1 MQGEDFYPCH
11 KCRAFYKIFIN
22 RDISMGERI
31 LIISNEKRDVDLFEG
46 ILGSKGFDIEAISL
60 SDEIEETILK
70 DAYAVILADY
80 DIIGNGSYNWI
91 KILQENRS
99 KSCFILYGEKIES
112 DETSEILQK
121 GVYGFVPRG
130 LLSERIYDTILGGL
144 ENRKA
149 FIEILGMID
158 ELKVVNERLKKEKEN
173 LGTKNQE
180 LGFINR
186 LSSEVAYD
194 LNWNGILPRV
204 LDAGLLKV
212 IDVELFSIL
221 YRIDSKWN
229 LSLYL
234 SEKKINKETLERLKR
249 NIADRYF
256 TLSKESILIKEMTFH
271 LYPSNVKVSSSS
283 PISFSKPWILPLS
296 LAGKPLGML
305 VILPKN
311 KEELKK
317 GKKELMS
324 TISNILAMSLKNA
337 QAYNRLK
344 NMAVTDG
351 LTGIYNHKAL
361 REFIKREF
369 QRARRYDKPLSLV
382 MIDVDGFKDINDSL
396 GHQAGD
402 YVLRELAGCLKNS
415 VRNIDILA
423 RYGGDEFA
431 ILLPETDMRK
441 AEVLVKRMLHAVRN
455 HAFKWRSERIRV
467 EISCGISN
475 IGELEERENEEEF
488 IHRADSRLYTAKQS
502 RELLYPVSAEA

>member
-1 MQGEDFYPCH
+1 
-11 KCRAFYKIFIN
+11 
-22 RDISMGERI
+22 MGERI

-60 SDEIEETILK
+60 SDKIEETNLK
-70 DAYAVILADY
+70 DAYAVILGDY
-80 DIIGNGSYNWI
+80 DLIGNRSYNWM

-99 KSCFILYGEKIES
+99 KSCFILYGEKIKS
-112 DETSEILQK
+112 DKTSEMLQK
-121 GVYGFVPRG
+121 GIYGFVPRG

-158 ELKVVNERLKKEKEN
+158 ELKVVNERLKREKEN
-173 LGTKNQE
+173 LRTKNQE
-180 LGFINR
+180 LDFINR

-204 LDAGLLKV
+204 LDAGLLNV
-212 IDVELFSIL
+212 FDIEFFSIL

-229 LSLYL
+229 LALYL
-234 SEKKINKETLERLKR
+234 SEKEINKETLERLTEDIV
-249 NIADRYF
+249 NRYL
-256 TLSKESILIKEMTFH
+256 TLSKENILIKEMIFH
-271 LYPSNVKVSSSS
+271 LYPSNLPVLDKSRQTGVKVSSSS
-283 PISFSKPWILPLS
+283 LISFSKTSILPLS
-296 LAGKPLGML
+296 LTGKPLGML

-311 KEELKK
+311 KKELKK
-317 GKKELMS
+317 GKKELIS
-324 TISNILAMSLKNA
+324 TISNILDMSLKNA

-351 LTGIYNHKAL
+351 LTGIYNHKSFGN
-361 REFIKREF
+361 FIKQEF
-369 QRARRYDKPLSLV
+369 QRARRYNKPLSLV
-382 MIDVDGFKDINDSL
+382 MIDVDGFKAINDHL

-415 VRNIDILA
+415 VRNTDILA

-441 AEVLVKRMLHAVRN
+441 AEVLVKRMVHAVRN
-455 HAFKWRSERIRV
+455 HAFKWRSERVRV

-475 IGELEERENEEEF
+475 IGELEEGGNKEEF

-502 RELLYPVSAEA
+502 RKLLYPLSAEA

>member
-1 MQGEDFYPCH
+1 MD
-11 KCRAFYKIFIN
+11 K
-22 RDISMGERI
+22 RI
-31 LIISNEKRDVDLFEG
+31 LIISNEKRDVELFEE
-46 ILGSKGFDIEAISL
+46 ILGSKGFDIEAVSL
-60 SDEIEETILK
+60 SDEIEETFRR

-80 DIIGNGSYNWI
+80 DLIGNRSYEWI

-99 KSCFILYGEKIES
+99 KSCFILYGEKLKS
-112 DETSEILQK
+112 DKTSEILQK
-121 GVYGFVPRG
+121 GIYGFVPRG

-194 LNWNGILPRV
+194 LNWNGILPRI
-204 LDAGLLKV
+204 LDAGLLRI
-212 IDVELFSIL
+212 IDAELLSIL
-221 YRIDSKWN
+221 YRINSRWN
-229 LSLYL
+229 LALYS
-234 SEKKINKETLERLKR
+234 SEKENNKETLERLKED
-249 NIADRYF
+249 IANKFFSLSGERISLKEL
-256 TLSKESILIKEMTFH
+256 TLY
-271 LYPSNVKVSSSS
+271 LYPSNLPVLDKTRHTGVKVSSSS

-311 KEELKK
+311 KEELEK

-337 QAYNRLK
+337 QVYNRLK
-344 NMAVTDG
+344 NMVVTDG
-351 LTGIYNHKAL
+351 LTGLYNHKAL

-369 QRARRYDKPLSLV
+369 QRARRYDKLLSLV
-382 MIDVDGFKDINDSL
+382 MIDVDGFKNINDSL

-402 YVLRELAGCLKNS
+402 YVLRELACCLKS
-415 VRNIDILA
+415 ATRNTDILA

-441 AEVLVKRMLHAVRN
+441 AEALVKRMLRTVRN
-455 HAFKWRSERIRV
+455 HPFKWRSEGITV
-467 EISCGISN
+467 EISCGISTT
-475 IGELEERENEEEF
+475 GELEEGENEEEF

-502 RELLYPVSAEA
+502 RELLYSVSAEA

>member
-1 MQGEDFYPCH
+1 
-11 KCRAFYKIFIN
+11 
-22 RDISMGERI
+22 
-31 LIISNEKRDVDLFEG
+31 
-46 ILGSKGFDIEAISL
+46 
-60 SDEIEETILK
+60 
-70 DAYAVILADY
+70 
-80 DIIGNGSYNWI
+80 
-91 KILQENRS
+91 
-99 KSCFILYGEKIES
+99 
-112 DETSEILQK
+112 
-121 GVYGFVPRG
+121 
-130 LLSERIYDTILGGL
+130 
-144 ENRKA
+144 
-149 FIEILGMID
+149 
-158 ELKVVNERLKKEKEN
+158 
-173 LGTKNQE
+173 
-180 LGFINR
+180 
-186 LSSEVAYD
+186 
-194 LNWNGILPRV
+194 
-204 LDAGLLKV
+204 LDAGLLNV
-212 IDVELFSIL
+212 FDVELFSIL

-229 LSLYL
+229 LALYL
-234 SEKKINKETLERLKR
+234 SEKEINKKTLERLKGD
-249 NIADRYF
+249 IADRYF
-256 TLSKESILIKEMTFH
+256 KLSRESILIKEMTFH
-271 LYPSNVKVSSSS
+271 LYPSNIKVSSSS
-283 PISFSKPWILPLS
+283 PISFSKPWIMPLS

-305 VILPKN
+305 VILPKK

-369 QRARRYDKPLSLV
+369 QRARRYDKHLSLV

-402 YVLRELAGCLKNS
+402 YVLRELARCLKS
-415 VRNIDILA
+415 AIRNTDILA

-441 AEVLVKRMLHAVRN
+441 AEVLVKRMLHSVRN

-488 IHRADSRLYTAKQS
+488 IHRADSNLYTAKQS
-502 RELLYPVSAEA
+502 REFFYSVSAEA

>member
-1 MQGEDFYPCH
+1 
-11 KCRAFYKIFIN
+11 
-22 RDISMGERI
+22 MGERT
-31 LIISNEKRDVDLFEG
+31 LIISNEKRDLELFEG

-60 SDEIEETILK
+60 SEGIEKTILK

-80 DIIGNGSYNWI
+80 DLIGNRSYNWI

-99 KSCFILYGEKIES
+99 KSCFILYGEKIKS
-112 DETSEILQK
+112 DETSDILQK

-194 LNWNGILPRV
+194 LNWNGILPRI
-204 LDAGLLKV
+204 LDAGLLRI
-212 IDVELFSIL
+212 IDAELLSIL
-221 YRIDSKWN
+221 YRINSRWN
-229 LSLYL
+229 LALYS
-234 SEKKINKETLERLKR
+234 SEKENNKETLERLKEDITNKFFSLSGER
-249 NIADRYF
+249 ISLKEL
-256 TLSKESILIKEMTFH
+256 TLY
-271 LYPSNVKVSSSS
+271 LYPSNLPVLDKTRQTGVKVSSSS

-296 LAGKPLGML
+296 LAGKPLGMF
-305 VILPKN
+305 VILPKH
-311 KEELKK
+311 KEELEK

-337 QAYNRLK
+337 QVYNRLK
-344 NMAVTDG
+344 NMVVTDG
-351 LTGIYNHKAL
+351 LTGLYNHKAL

-369 QRARRYDKPLSLV
+369 QRARRYDKLLSLV
-382 MIDVDGFKDINDSL
+382 MIDVDGFKHINDSL

-402 YVLRELAGCLKNS
+402 YVLRELACCLKS
-415 VRNIDILA
+415 ATRNTDILA

-441 AEVLVKRMLHAVRN
+441 AEALVKRMLRTVRN
-455 HAFKWRSERIRV
+455 HAFKWRSEGITV
-467 EISCGISN
+467 EISCGISTA
-475 IGELEERENEEEF
+475 GELEEGENEEEF

-502 RELLYPVSAEA
+502 RELLYSVSAEA

>member
-1 MQGEDFYPCH
+1 MD
-11 KCRAFYKIFIN
+11 
-22 RDISMGERI
+22 ERI
-31 LIISNEKRDVDLFEG
+31 LIISNEKRDVELFEG

-60 SDEIEETILK
+60 SDEIEETNLK

-80 DIIGNGSYNWI
+80 DLIGNRSYSWI
-91 KILQENRS
+91 NILQENRS
-99 KSCFILYGEKIES
+99 QSCFILYGEKIKS
-112 DETSEILQK
+112 DKTSEMLQK
-121 GVYGFVPRG
+121 GIYGFVPRSF
-130 LLSERIYDTILGGL
+130 LSERIYDTILGGL

-158 ELKVVNERLKKEKEN
+158 ELKVVNKRLKREKEN
-173 LGTKNQE
+173 FRTKNQE

-194 LNWNGILPRV
+194 LDWDGILPRI

-229 LSLYL
+229 LALSL
-234 SEKKINKETLERLKR
+234 SEKEINKKTLERLKR
-249 NIADRYF
+249 NIVDRYF
-256 TLSKESILIKEMTFH
+256 TLSKESILIKEMTFY
-271 LYPSNVKVSSSS
+271 LYPSNLPVLCAARQTGVKVSSSS
-283 PISFSKPWILPLS
+283 PLSFSKPWILPLS

-337 QAYNRLK
+337 QAYNKLK

-361 REFIKREF
+361 GEFIQQEF
-369 QRARRYDKPLSLV
+369 QRARRYNKPLSLV

-402 YVLRELAGCLKNS
+402 YVLRELARCLKS
-415 VRNIDILA
+415 AVRNTDILA

-441 AEVLVKRMLHAVRN
+441 AEVLVKRMLHSVRN
-455 HAFKWRSERIRV
+455 HTFKWRSERIRV

-488 IHRADSRLYTAKQS
+488 IYRADSRLYIAKQS
-502 RELLYPVSAEA
+502 RELFYSVPAEA

>member
-1 MQGEDFYPCH
+1 
-11 KCRAFYKIFIN
+11 
-22 RDISMGERI
+22 MGERT
-31 LIISNEKRDVDLFEG
+31 LIISNEKRDLELFEG

-60 SDEIEETILK
+60 SEGIEKTIFK

-80 DIIGNGSYNWI
+80 DLIGNRSYNWI

-99 KSCFILYGEKIES
+99 KSCFILYGEKIKS
-112 DETSEILQK
+112 DETSDILQK
-121 GVYGFVPRG
+121 GVYGFIPRG
-130 LLSERIYDTILGGL
+130 LLSERIYDTILSGL

-158 ELKVVNERLKKEKEN
+158 ELRVVNESLKREKEA
-173 LGTKNQE
+173 LRTKNQE

-186 LSSEVAYD
+186 LSREVAYD

-204 LDAGLLKV
+204 LNAGLLKV
-212 IDVELFSIL
+212 IDIEFFSIL

-229 LSLYL
+229 LALYL
-234 SEKKINKETLERLKR
+234 SGEEINKETLERLKEDIV
-249 NIADRYF
+249 NRYLI
-256 TLSKESILIKEMTFH
+256 LSKENILIKEMIFH
-271 LYPSNVKVSSSS
+271 LYPSNLPVLDKSRQTGVKVSSSS
-283 PISFSKPWILPLS
+283 LISFSKTWILPLG
-296 LAGKPLGML
+296 LTGKPLGML

-337 QAYNRLK
+337 QVYNRLK

-351 LTGIYNHKAL
+351 LTGIYNHKSFGN
-361 REFIKREF
+361 FIQREF
-369 QRARRYDKPLSLV
+369 QRARRYNKPLSLV
-382 MIDVDGFKDINDSL
+382 MIDIDGFKAINDSL

-415 VRNIDILA
+415 VRNTDILA

-431 ILLPETDMRK
+431 ILLPETDMQK
-441 AEVLVKRMLHAVRN
+441 AEVLVKRMLHAVKN
-455 HAFKWRSERIRV
+455 HAFKWKSERIRV
-467 EISCGISN
+467 EISCGISTTV
-475 IGELEERENEEEF
+475 ELAKGENEEEL
-488 IHRADSRLYTAKQS
+488 IHRADSRLYMAKQS
-502 RELLYPVSAEA
+502 REIFYPVFYPVSTKE

>member
-1 MQGEDFYPCH
+1 
-11 KCRAFYKIFIN
+11 
-22 RDISMGERI
+22 MGERI
-31 LIISNEKRDVDLFEG
+31 LIISNEKRDVELFEG

-60 SDEIEETILK
+60 SDEIEETNLK
-70 DAYAVILADY
+70 DAYAVILGDY
-80 DIIGNGSYNWI
+80 DLIGNRSYNWM

-99 KSCFILYGEKIES
+99 KSCFILYGEKIKS
-112 DETSEILQK
+112 DKTSEMLQK
-121 GVYGFVPRG
+121 GIYGFVPRD

-158 ELKVVNERLKKEKEN
+158 ELKVVNERLKREKEN

-180 LGFINR
+180 LDFINR
-186 LSSEVAYD
+186 LSSEIAYD

-204 LDAGLLKV
+204 LDAGLLNV
-212 IDVELFSIL
+212 FDVELFSIL

-229 LSLYL
+229 LALYL
-234 SEKKINKETLERLKR
+234 SEKEINKETLERLKR
-249 NIADRYF
+249 NIVDRYF
-256 TLSKESILIKEMTFH
+256 TLSKESILIKEMAFH
-271 LYPSNVKVSSSS
+271 LYPSNLPVLDKSRQTGVKVSSSS
-283 PISFSKPWILPLS
+283 PISFSKTWILPLS
-296 LAGKPLGML
+296 LTGKPLGML

-311 KEELKK
+311 KKELKK
-317 GKKELMS
+317 GKKELIS
-324 TISNILAMSLKNA
+324 TISNILDMSLKNA

-351 LTGIYNHKAL
+351 LTGIYNHKSFGN
-361 REFIKREF
+361 FIQQEF
-369 QRARRYDKPLSLV
+369 QRARRYNKPLSLV
-382 MIDVDGFKDINDSL
+382 MIDVDGFKAINDHL

-402 YVLRELAGCLKNS
+402 YVLRELARCLKS
-415 VRNIDILA
+415 AIRNADILA

-441 AEVLVKRMLHAVRN
+441 TEALVKRMLHAVRN
-455 HAFKWRSERIRV
+455 HAFKWRSESIRV

-475 IGELEERENEEEF
+475 IGELEEGGNKEEL

-502 RELLYPVSAEA
+502 RELLYPLSAEA

>member
-1 MQGEDFYPCH
+1 MD
-11 KCRAFYKIFIN
+11 K
-22 RDISMGERI
+22 RI
-31 LIISNEKRDVDLFEG
+31 LIISNEKRDVELFEE
-46 ILGSKGFDIEAISL
+46 ILGSKGFDIEAVSL
-60 SDEIEETILK
+60 SDEIEETFCR

-80 DIIGNGSYNWI
+80 DLIGNRSYEWI

-99 KSCFILYGEKIES
+99 KSCFILYGEKLKS
-112 DETSEILQK
+112 DKTSEILQK
-121 GVYGFVPRG
+121 GIYGFVPRG

-194 LNWNGILPRV
+194 LNWNGILPRI
-204 LDAGLLKV
+204 LDAGLLRI
-212 IDVELFSIL
+212 IDAELLSIL
-221 YRIDSKWN
+221 YRINSRWN
-229 LSLYL
+229 LALYS
-234 SEKKINKETLERLKR
+234 SEKENNKETLERLKED
-249 NIADRYF
+249 IANKFFSLSGERISLKEL
-256 TLSKESILIKEMTFH
+256 TLY
-271 LYPSNVKVSSSS
+271 LYPSNLPVLDKTRQTGVKVSSSS

-311 KEELKK
+311 KEELEK

-337 QAYNRLK
+337 QVYNRLK
-344 NMAVTDG
+344 NMVVTDG
-351 LTGIYNHKAL
+351 LTGLYNHKAL

-369 QRARRYDKPLSLV
+369 QRARRYDKLLSLV
-382 MIDVDGFKDINDSL
+382 MIDVDGFKNINDSL

-402 YVLRELAGCLKNS
+402 YVLRELACCLKS
-415 VRNIDILA
+415 ATRNTDILA

-441 AEVLVKRMLHAVRN
+441 AEALVKRMLRTVRN
-455 HAFKWRSERIRV
+455 HPFKWRSEGITV
-467 EISCGISN
+467 EISCGISTT
-475 IGELEERENEEEF
+475 GELEEGENEEEF

-502 RELLYPVSAEA
+502 RELLYSVSAEA